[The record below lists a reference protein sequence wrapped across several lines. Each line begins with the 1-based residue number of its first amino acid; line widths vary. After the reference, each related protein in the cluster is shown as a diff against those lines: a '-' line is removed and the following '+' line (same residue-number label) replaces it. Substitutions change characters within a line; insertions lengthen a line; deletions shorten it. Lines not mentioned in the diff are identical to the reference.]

1 MIKPFAPFAAL
12 ACALLLGSAPAS
24 AITLDFTGAGSANYD
39 VVSQAYGDTT
49 AANFSYRTLVGGDNW
64 GLLATQASDHADYWA
79 QAQYSGD
86 NAIFASANSHK
97 LELRIDVGAGQELF
111 NLQFN
116 IGSYPNISR
125 TAAYQIFDGS
135 GNLLDSSS
143 AFNAS
148 NLGSVLALAS
158 PVIGSVILQLGDS
171 WNVGVTSISYE
182 IRNASPDA
190 VPIPA
195 ALPLLASALGFV
207 GFFGRKRKPS
217 QPAAA
222 D

>member
-1 MIKPFAPFAAL
+1 MTKPVARFAAL
-12 ACALLLGSAPAS
+12 SCALLLGGTPAS
-24 AITLDFTGAGSANYD
+24 AITIDFTGAGTANYE
-39 VVSQAYGDTT
+39 VVSQTYGDST
-49 AANFSYRTLVGGDNW
+49 AANLSYRTLLGGDNW
-64 GLLATQASDHADYWA
+64 GLLATIASDHADYWA

-86 NAIFASANSHK
+86 NAIFASADSHK

-135 GNLLDSSS
+135 GNLLDSSA

-171 WNVGVTSISYE
+171 WNVGVTSISYDV
-182 IRNASPDA
+182 RNPSPDA

-195 ALPLLASALGFV
+195 ALPLLASALGIA
-207 GFFGRKRKPS
+207 GFFGRKRKQS
-217 QPAAA
+217 QSAAA